1 MNVHE
6 NRALDYLG
14 HIDQA
19 IERIFRY
26 TEDLDEIGF
35 SRDQLIQDAVI
46 RNIEIIG
53 EASRNLQ
60 RQCPDFVASHPEL
73 PLRAANEMRNALAHA
88 YFKVEID
95 VVWRTIESDLPG
107 LCEQVRA
114 ILKS

>member
-35 SRDQLIQDAVI
+35 SRDQLI
-46 RNIEIIG
+46 
-53 EASRNLQ
+53 
-60 RQCPDFVASHPEL
+60 
-73 PLRAANEMRNALAHA
+73 
-88 YFKVEID
+88 
-95 VVWRTIESDLPG
+95 
-107 LCEQVRA
+107 
-114 ILKS
+114 